1 MTERNCSDLS
11 GANGGRYQ
19 FMQNKENARLNIL
32 KQHILNGVDIPCA
45 DGVLIAQDCEIGA
58 GTVVLPCTIIFSNTK
73 IGKNC
78 VIGPNSRLEACTVG
92 DDSRINA
99 SQCEFATIG
108 NGVSVGPFS
117 HLRPDTV
124 VENGVHAG
132 NFVEIKNSVVG
143 ENTSVSH
150 LTYIGDSDVGKDVNI
165 GCGCATANYDGTKK
179 YRTKIGD
186 KVFVG
191 CHTCMVA
198 PVELGN
204 RSYTAAG
211 SVITENVPE
220 GTMAIARS
228 RQTIKR
234 KVRKYK
240 DD

>member
-1 MTERNCSDLS
+1 MAEINCSGSCRNNED
-11 GANGGRYQ
+11 RYC
-19 FMQNKENARLNIL
+19 FMRHNEAVRMDIL
-32 KQHILNGVDIPCA
+32 KRHILNGVDIPCA
-45 DGVLIAQDCEIGA
+45 DGVLIAGDCEIGA
-58 GTVVLPCTIIFSNTK
+58 GTVILPGTIIFSKTK

-78 VIGPNSRLEACTVG
+78 IIGPNSRLEGCSVG
-92 DDSRINA
+92 DGSKINA
-99 SQCEFATIG
+99 SQCEYSTIG

-117 HLRPDTV
+117 HLRPHTV

-150 LTYIGDSDVGKDVNI
+150 LTYIGDSDVGKGVNI